1 MFRLAVIA
9 VVSVATGLGPRP
21 PRPPVPLEQG
31 TVWVYEGQ
39 VSWTVP
45 NSAEVRSAPL
55 RWVAEVV
62 ESFDTLEC
70 RAALV
75 RGWPDELAWY
85 EPGQNPGLTLVVMY
99 GNRVFTRG
107 VQGEPEAR
115 EAVAKLSREAER
127 VLLADSDVFLDLP
140 LAKSKRWG
148 GDPGR
153 ADTLYCWFVED
164 VREGPLRVRGCPSSA
179 IYTTYTVAYRTLPD
193 HQVVEIAPGLGIVRY
208 EYEHHG
214 TVACADVRL
223 VEFRAPKAK
232 KRAPNP
238 VRQPT
243 MAEDGQSSLSFAR
256 AD

>member
-1 MFRLAVIA
+1 MLRLAVIA
-9 VVSVATGLGPRP
+9 AGFAFTGLTGCAQL
-21 PRPPVPLEQG
+21 PPVPLEQG

-55 RWVAEVV
+55 RWVTEVV

-75 RGWPDELAWY
+75 RGWPDELVGY
-85 EPGQNPGLTLVVMY
+85 EPGQRPGLTLVAMY
-99 GNRVFTRG
+99 ENRVFTRG
-107 VQGEPEAR
+107 VPSQDEAR
-115 EAVAKLSREAER
+115 EVVAKLGREPER
-127 VLLADSDVFLDLP
+127 ALLADSDLFLDLP

-153 ADTLYCWFVED
+153 TDTLYCWFVED
-164 VREGPLRVRGCPSSA
+164 VRRGPLQVRGCPPA
-179 IYTTYTVAYRTLPD
+179 ATYTTYTVAHRSLPD
-193 HQVVEIAPGLGIVRY
+193 HQIVQIAPGLGIVRY

-214 TVACADVRL
+214 TVACANVRL

-232 KRAPNP
+232 
-238 VRQPT
+238 
-243 MAEDGQSSLSFAR
+243 
-256 AD
+256 